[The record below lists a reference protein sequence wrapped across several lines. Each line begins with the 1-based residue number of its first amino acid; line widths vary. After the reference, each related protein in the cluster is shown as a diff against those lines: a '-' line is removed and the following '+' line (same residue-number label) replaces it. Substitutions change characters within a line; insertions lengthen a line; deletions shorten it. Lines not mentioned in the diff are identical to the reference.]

1 LEQDKKPKRTFLLRQ
16 AFFKRNTY
24 TPVISV
30 LFERKYMT
38 DLIAPIT
45 EVTVYT
51 DRALVTRAGKIH
63 LLAGEHE
70 LRINNLP
77 EFLRESLRASGQGPQ
92 GTRILNVD
100 LTTTFY
106 SRPPESEIQTL
117 QTSCDLLQQQMTILR
132 ARQAALNDQS
142 QWLRA
147 LGEQSRSFAKGLAQ
161 GQMKPQDCADF
172 FRFSATQ
179 SLQNAEAEQDLEV
192 QLKQKQEEF
201 AAKQRELARKQ
212 GYGLPDRFAAVVNIE
227 MPTEGD
233 FNLELSYLVMQ
244 ASWRPQYDVRV
255 VIDEDG
261 NQGEVE
267 LTYVGMVQQST
278 GENWEQVN
286 LALSTARPSLAAVL
300 PELKPRYLD
309 VYTPPPLAQAF
320 AAAPMMSPGGSAKAR
335 KMMMM
340 DTSSTSFAGLEA
352 EEALPPPPV
361 TAELATTTVEQ
372 TGTAYIFRITRSVD
386 IPSDNSPHKTTIARD
401 NLPCTFDYVCA
412 PVIEPHTHLRAKITN
427 TTERVLLPGA
437 SSIFLSGEYVGTT
450 QIKLTAPHEEF
461 KIFLGIDD
469 TIKVKRE
476 QLERGVEKGG
486 MLQSD
491 LRRITYAYRIT
502 VHNYA
507 NFTRNIV
514 LRDQLPL
521 SQHERIKVK
530 TQNIQPPPTER
541 SKLELLTW
549 RFPLATAAEHKIEYR
564 FIVEHPQDVQVQG
577 LP

>member
-1 LEQDKKPKRTFLLRQ
+1 M
-16 AFFKRNTY
+16 
-24 TPVISV
+24 V
-30 LFERKYMT
+30 
-38 DLIAPIT
+38 DLSAPIT
-45 EVTVYT
+45 EVTVYA
-51 DRALVTRAGKIH
+51 DRALVTRAGSIH
-63 LLAGEHE
+63 LQAGEHE
-70 LRINNLP
+70 LRISNLP

-100 LTTTFY
+100 LTRTFY

-117 QTSCDLLQQQMTILR
+117 QSACNLLQQEIALLQ
-132 ARQAALNDQS
+132 ARQEALNDRS

-147 LGEQSRSFAKGLAQ
+147 LGEQSRYFAKGLAQ

-172 FRFSATQ
+172 FSFTANQ
-179 SLQNAEAEQDLEV
+179 ALQNAEAEQDLEV
-192 QLKQKQEEF
+192 QLTRKQEEL
-201 AAKQRELARKQ
+201 AAKQRELAHQQ
-212 GYGLPDRFAAVVNIE
+212 GYGLPDRSAAVVNIE

-233 FNLELSYLVMQ
+233 FHLELSYLVMQ

-255 VIDEDG
+255 TIAEDG
-261 NQGEVE
+261 NRGEVE
-267 LTYVGMVQQST
+267 LTYLGIVQQST
-278 GENWEQVN
+278 GEAWEQVK

-309 VYTPPPLAQAF
+309 IYTPPPVS
-320 AAAPMMSPGGSAKAR
+320 AAPMMAAPGAAPRIQRLAAMPMSTAR
-335 KMMMM
+335 
-340 DTSSTSFAGLEA
+340 LE
-352 EEALPPPPV
+352 EEALPPPPPV
-361 TAELATTTVEQ
+361 AAEVATAAVEQ
-372 TGTAYIFRITRSVD
+372 TGTAYVFRVARSVD

-401 NLPCTFDYVCA
+401 DLPCTCDYVSA
-412 PVIEPHTHLRAKITN
+412 PVLEQNVHLRATITN
-427 TTERVLLPGA
+427 TTERVLLPGE

-450 QIKLTAPHEEF
+450 KVKLTAPTEQF
-461 KIFLGIDD
+461 KMFLGIDD
-469 TIKVKRE
+469 SIKVKRE
-476 QLERGVEKGG
+476 QLEHSVEKGAL
-486 MLQSD
+486 LQGD

-507 NFTRNIV
+507 AFTRNIV

-549 RFPLATAAEHKIEYR
+549 RFPLAASAEQKLEYR
-564 FIVEHPQDVQVQG
+564 FIVEHPQDMQVQG